1 MAPTRRSDVIIP
13 EVFVPYVVQATT
25 NLDRFL
31 QSGVVQPLAE
41 LNAGEGDFINVP
53 FWGANLAGD
62 QEVLTDSTSLTPGK
76 ISTGKQIAVQLHR
89 GRAFEARDLASIAA
103 GSDAMAAIGNKLA
116 AYIANQK
123 QKDLLAGLEGC
134 FGSLNANDSN
144 SAFFSMC
151 VDSESGDSPTVL
163 SPRTVAAARA
173 KFPPDPTA
181 AILFSGSRTSPDPV
195 IISKSIPSDTIIIAS
210 RFLKYLSVRQ
220 SLANSTQ
227 AFDN

>member
-89 GRAFEARDLASIAA
+89 GRI
-103 GSDAMAAIGNKLA
+103 
-116 AYIANQK
+116 
-123 QKDLLAGLEGC
+123 
-134 FGSLNANDSN
+134 
-144 SAFFSMC
+144 
-151 VDSESGDSPTVL
+151 
-163 SPRTVAAARA
+163 
-173 KFPPDPTA
+173 
-181 AILFSGSRTSPDPV
+181 
-195 IISKSIPSDTIIIAS
+195 
-210 RFLKYLSVRQ
+210 
-220 SLANSTQ
+220 
-227 AFDN
+227 